1 VPLQTLKLNGNYG
14 GVLGGSALAKGV
26 GLNSSLRELHLHGNN
41 IGDEGMRILGEELL
55 RREKDFKKVKVS
67 CSRLMEV
74 FRSKL
79 VAAAGCTDSWTNW
92 STAPRVGWH

>member
-1 VPLQTLKLNGNYG
+1 VHLQTLKLNGNYG

-67 CSRLMEV
+67 RWRATGSVPGQVADCSSGLVYRLVYSFLRE
-74 FRSKL
+74 L
-79 VAAAGCTDSWTNW
+79 A
-92 STAPRVGWH
+92 